1 MKLKNCEKATRKQ
14 SKSDLLFKLRLGRIT
29 ASIMKRVCFGN
40 VDQPAIS
47 TANEICNGS
56 REINTPA
63 VKKGK
68 KIRTCSTTDLC

>member
-1 MKLKNCEKATRKQ
+1 
-14 SKSDLLFKLRLGRIT
+14 
-29 ASIMKRVCFGN
+29 MKRVCFGN

-47 TANEICNGS
+47 TVNEICYGS

-68 KIRTCSTTDLC
+68 KLEPAARQIYA